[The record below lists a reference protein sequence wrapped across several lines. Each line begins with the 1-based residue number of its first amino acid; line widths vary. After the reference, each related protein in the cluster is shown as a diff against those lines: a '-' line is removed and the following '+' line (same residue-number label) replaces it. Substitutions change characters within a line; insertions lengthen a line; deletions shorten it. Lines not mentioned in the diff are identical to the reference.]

1 MLVIVVSIIYF
12 LVPASQVVIKGVI
25 QEDTVW
31 LWVSL
36 FQNFD

>member
-1 MLVIVVSIIYF
+1 M
-12 LVPASQVVIKGVI
+12 VPASQVVIKGVT

-36 FQNFD
+36 FENFD